1 MNQELSSDTQI
12 GDVPGLSNP
21 ARRALAEHGYGTLG
35 AFDGAD
41 WKTLAKLHGVGPK
54 AGAIL
59 NSLLSDLGMTLLNAP
74 AAVAPVKKRASG
86 STISPGSTPS
96 NVSPADY
103 IATLSER
110 RAREGLLLLQMFEDV
125 CGEPGIMWGPS
136 MIGFGSTE
144 YALAQ
149 GKTGET
155 FRVGFSPRKASLV
168 LYGVQDAELLPRLG
182 KHKESVA
189 CVYVNS
195 LDDVDIDIL
204 RSLIDRGWKKSEPN
218 TSR

>member
-1 MNQELSSDTQI
+1 
-12 GDVPGLSNP
+12 
-21 ARRALAEHGYGTLG
+21 
-35 AFDGAD
+35 
-41 WKTLAKLHGVGPK
+41 
-54 AGAIL
+54 
-59 NSLLSDLGMTLLNAP
+59 
-74 AAVAPVKKRASG
+74 
-86 STISPGSTPS
+86 
-96 NVSPADY
+96 
-103 IATLSER
+103 
-110 RAREGLLLLQMFEDV
+110 
-125 CGEPGIMWGPS
+125 

-144 YALAQ
+144 YALAK

-204 RSLIDRGWKKSEPN
+204 RSLIDRGWKKSVPN